1 MEQHV
6 KNIRIEDYS
15 YDLPDEKIARYP
27 VSPRDSSKL
36 LIYQSGKIIDS
47 EYNKLDRF
55 LPKDALLLFN
65 QTKVVQARLKF
76 PKNELTTIEI
86 FCLEPHNKRDIQQA
100 MQSSSPI
107 EYKCLVGGARKWK
120 SGLLHLKTSGGEII
134 SAEKI
139 SRENDSFIIQ
149 FSWTGKQ
156 HFADI
161 LEKAG
166 KTPLPPYLNRKAE
179 EGDKATYQT
188 LFAKTDGSVAAPTAG
203 LHFTEDLLQRLAEK
217 GIQEEFITLHVGA
230 GTFKP
235 VSSETMSDHEMHAE
249 EFFIERTLLDALLD
263 NLGKPFIPVG
273 TTSLRALESLYWLG
287 TKLLKQDTPLETYHV
302 TQWEPYQEGH
312 LPDVKDALQAIA
324 IEMSNK
330 GVEIL
335 TAKTQLI
342 IAPGY
347 KHRIC
352 KGILT
357 NFHQPKSTLL
367 LLVASFIDKEW
378 KTIYKH
384 ALENNYRFLSYGDGC
399 LILHDENDSLKR

>member
-1 MEQHV
+1 MEQDV
-6 KNIRIEDYS
+6 KNIRIEEYY
-15 YDLPDEKIARYP
+15 YDLPDEKIAKYP

-36 LIYQSGKIIDS
+36 LIYQNEQITDS
-47 EYNKLDRF
+47 QYNQLDKF
-55 LPKDALLLFN
+55 LPKDSLLLFN

-76 PKNELTTIEI
+76 PKNEHTLIEI

-120 SGLLHLKTSGGEII
+120 SGPLQLTTSSGEIL

-139 SRENDSFIIQ
+139 TRENDSFIIQ
-149 FSWTGKQ
+149 FSWTGEQ
-156 HFADI
+156 HFAAI
-161 LEKAG
+161 LEEVG
-166 KTPLPPYLNRKAE
+166 KTPLPPYLNRDAE
-179 EGDKATYQT
+179 EKDKTTYQT

-203 LHFTEDLLQRLAEK
+203 LHYTEELLEKLAER

-235 VSSETMSDHEMHAE
+235 VSTETMSDHEMHAE
-249 EFFIERTLLDALLD
+249 EFFIERSLLDALLD
-263 NLGKPFIPVG
+263 NLEKPFIPVG

-287 TKLLKQDTPLETYHV
+287 TKLLKISGSLDSYHV

-312 LPDVKDALQAIA
+312 LPTVKDALQAIA
-324 IEMSNK
+324 IEMSEK

-352 KGILT
+352 QGLLT

-367 LLVASFIDKEW
+367 LLVASFIGDGW
-378 KTIYKH
+378 KTVYNH
-384 ALENNYRFLSYGDGC
+384 ALKNNYRFLSYGDGC
-399 LILHDENDSLKR
+399 LILHDSPK

>member
-1 MEQHV
+1 M
-6 KNIRIEDYS
+6 
-15 YDLPDEKIARYP
+15 PDEKIAKYP
-27 VSPRDSSKL
+27 VTPRDSSKL
-36 LIYQSGKIIDS
+36 LIYQNGEITGSQ
-47 EYNKLDRF
+47 YNQLDKF

-76 PKNELTTIEI
+76 PKNEQTSIEI

-120 SGLLHLKTSGGEII
+120 GGFLELATSGGDIL

-139 SRENDSFIIQ
+139 SRENDSFIIR
-149 FSWTGKQ
+149 FSWTGNQ
-156 HFADI
+156 HFAAI
-161 LEKAG
+161 LENAG
-166 KTPLPPYLNRKAE
+166 KTPLPPYLNRDAE
-179 EGDKATYQT
+179 EKDKATYQT

-203 LHFTEDLLQRLAEK
+203 LHFTEELLERLTEK
-217 GIQEEFITLHVGA
+217 GVQQEFITLHVGA

-235 VSSETMSDHEMHAE
+235 VSTETMSDHEMHAE
-249 EFFIERTLLDALLD
+249 EFFIERTLLDALVD

-287 TKLLKQDTPLETYHV
+287 TKLLKQNVPMDSYHV

-312 LPDVKDALQAIA
+312 LPTVKDALQAIA

-352 KGILT
+352 QGLLT

-367 LLVASFIDKEW
+367 LLVASFIGENW
-378 KTIYKH
+378 KKVYKH
-384 ALENNYRFLSYGDGC
+384 ALKNNYRFLSYGDGC
-399 LILHDENDSLKR
+399 LILHDSKNK

>member
-1 MEQHV
+1 M
-6 KNIRIEDYS
+6 
-15 YDLPDEKIARYP
+15 PDERIAKYP

-36 LIYQSGKIIDS
+36 LVYQNAQVTDTQ
-47 EYNKLDRF
+47 YNQLHRY
-55 LPKDALLLFN
+55 LPDNALLLFN

-76 PKNELTTIEI
+76 PKNEKTTIEI
-86 FCLEPHNKRDIQQA
+86 FCLEPGNNRDIQQA
-100 MQSSSPI
+100 MQSKSPI

-120 SGLLHLKTSGGEII
+120 GGLLNLITASGETL
-134 SAEKI
+134 SAEKV
-139 SRENDSFIIQ
+139 SRDGDAFIIQ
-149 FSWTGKQ
+149 FSWTGDK
-156 HFADI
+156 HFATI
-161 LEKAG
+161 LEEAG
-166 KTPLPPYLNRKAE
+166 KTPLPPYLNRDAE
-179 EGDKATYQT
+179 ENDKNTYQT

-203 LHFTEDLLQRLAEK
+203 LHFTVELLEK
-217 GIQEEFITLHVGA
+217 LVEHGVQQEFITLHVGA

-235 VSSETMSDHEMHAE
+235 VSSDTMQDHEMHAE

-263 NLGKPFIPVG
+263 NLHKPFIPVG

-287 TKLLKQDTPLETYHV
+287 AKLLKQQGYLESYHV
-302 TQWEPYQEGH
+302 TQWEPYQEGR

-352 KGILT
+352 RGLLT

-367 LLVASFIDKEW
+367 LLVASFIGNNW
-378 KTIYKH
+378 KTIYEH
-384 ALENNYRFLSYGDGC
+384 ALANEYRFLSYGDGC
-399 LILHDENDSLKR
+399 LILNDVT